1 MLRRFDSD
9 RRHMTAKNKFKKDNI
24 LLILRKALQSP
35 CILKSPYENQSA
47 YAGFFVYRKEVM
59 ENGMT
64 EKQKLFADEYIIE
77 LNATRAY
84 KKAYPNIKNDDVA
97 RTNGSRLLAKANVK
111 AYIDEQLEK
120 LKSER
125 VADQQEVLEF
135 LTAVMR
141 GEITEPLLVLD
152 GDGYQKVMDAKPNV
166 STRKSAAVDLG
177 KRYGLFIDRQEITQ
191 KTIDI
196 KVGDWDDNEE

>member
-1 MLRRFDSD
+1 
-9 RRHMTAKNKFKKDNI
+9 
-24 LLILRKALQSP
+24 
-35 CILKSPYENQSA
+35 
-47 YAGFFVYRKEVM
+47 
-59 ENGMT
+59 MT
-64 EKQKLFADEYIIE
+64 EKQKVFADEYIIC
-77 LNATRAY
+77 LNATKAY
-84 KKAYPNIKNDDVA
+84 KKAYPNVKNE
-97 RTNGSRLLAKANVK
+97 RTAQANGSRLLSNDKVK
-111 AYIDEQLEK
+111 AYIDERLEK

-141 GEITEPLLVLD
+141 GEVTEPLLVLD

-177 KRYGLFIDRQEITQ
+177 KRYGLFVDRQEITQ

-196 KVGDWDDNEE
+196 KVGDWDADEE

>member
-1 MLRRFDSD
+1 
-9 RRHMTAKNKFKKDNI
+9 
-24 LLILRKALQSP
+24 
-35 CILKSPYENQSA
+35 
-47 YAGFFVYRKEVM
+47 M

-64 EKQKLFADEYIIE
+64 EKQKIFADEYIID

-84 KKAYPNIKNDDVA
+84 KAAYPSVKKDNVA
-97 RTNGSRLLAKANVK
+97 SAAASRMLGNVKVK

-135 LTAVMR
+135 LTSVMR
-141 GEITEPLLVLD
+141 GEVTEPLLILD
-152 GDGYQKVMDAKPNV
+152 GEGTQRMVMAKPSV

-177 KRYGLFIDRQEITQ
+177 KRYGLFVDKQEITQ
-191 KTIDI
+191 RTIEI
-196 KVGDWDDNEE
+196 KVGEWDADED

>member
-1 MLRRFDSD
+1 MS
-9 RRHMTAKNKFKKDNI
+9 
-24 LLILRKALQSP
+24 AL
-35 CILKSPYENQSA
+35 
-47 YAGFFVYRKEVM
+47 FVMQGVM

-64 EKQKLFADEYIIE
+64 EKQKIFADEYIID

-84 KKAYPNIKNDDVA
+84 KAAYPSVKKDNVA
-97 RTNGSRLLAKANVK
+97 SAAASRMLGNVKVK

-135 LTAVMR
+135 LTSVMR
-141 GEITEPLLVLD
+141 GEVTEPLLILD
-152 GDGYQKVMDAKPNV
+152 GEGTQRMVMAKPSV

-177 KRYGLFIDRQEITQ
+177 KRYGLFVDKQEITQ
-191 KTIDI
+191 RTIEI
-196 KVGDWDDNEE
+196 KVGEWDADED

>member
-1 MLRRFDSD
+1 MRIND
-9 RRHMTAKNKFKKDNI
+9 TKKGNLSVHEAI
-24 LLILRKALQSP
+24 NVLLWYCQEIKGKVLMKCLLFLL
-35 CILKSPYENQSA
+35 CL
-47 YAGFFVYRKEVM
+47 EVM

-64 EKQKLFADEYIIE
+64 EKQKIFADEYIID

-84 KKAYPNIKNDDVA
+84 KAAYPSVKKDNVA
-97 RTNGSRLLAKANVK
+97 SAAASRMLGNVKVK

-135 LTAVMR
+135 LTSVMR
-141 GEITEPLLVLD
+141 GEVTEPLLILD
-152 GDGYQKVMDAKPNV
+152 GEGTQRMVMAKPSV

-177 KRYGLFIDRQEITQ
+177 KRYGLFVDKQEITQ
-191 KTIDI
+191 RTIEI
-196 KVGDWDDNEE
+196 KVGEWDADED